1 MEENIMVYKAAN
13 MCIIPLCQVSCL
25 DEKFGQIDPCHDEL
39 HIPEGADRPA
49 VADDNGLPADTLK
62 RSDTMWENL

>member
-25 DEKFGQIDPCHDEL
+25 DEKFGQIDPAMMSCIFQREL
-39 HIPEGADRPA
+39 TAR
-49 VADDNGLPADTLK
+49 L
-62 RSDTMWENL
+62 